1 MCGQCAA
8 HGELCSVLAL
18 FAVFPVIMEPEWDF
32 FNDFNDLEC

>member
-1 MCGQCAA
+1 MCGQCAV
-8 HGELCSVLAL
+8 HGELCPVLAL